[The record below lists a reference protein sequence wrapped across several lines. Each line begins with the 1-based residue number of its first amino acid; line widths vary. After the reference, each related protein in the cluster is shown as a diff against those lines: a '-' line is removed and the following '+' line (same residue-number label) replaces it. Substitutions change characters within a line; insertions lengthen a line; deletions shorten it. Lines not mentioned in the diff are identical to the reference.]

1 MDTEYT
7 GTKIALDV
15 TRVYSVD
22 EVAQHMLLE
31 IMHRLTIDGYTVYL
45 IDQDDTLPDVEAL
58 RKMQVAVLESV
69 DEIGLV

>member
-1 MDTEYT
+1 
-7 GTKIALDV
+7 LDV

-31 IMHRLTIDGYTVYL
+31 IMRRLTIDGYTVYL

>member
-1 MDTEYT
+1 MD
-7 GTKIALDV
+7 D
-15 TRVYSVD
+15 
-22 EVAQHMLLE
+22 VAQHMLLE
-31 IMHRLTIDGYTVYL
+31 IMRRLTIDGYTVYL